1 MLKFNYFCIKE
12 ICGTN
17 RALCSFKKYRKG
29 KLPKAKNDI
38 GVLKSCNVL
47 LQYLLYKQLT
57 NYLYVSILIKEIS
70 NVASLRIFLFG
81 KDLSQFNICSLDFT
95 GREVVYLG
103 RKQIVEYYNV
113 LAAIITSYWIVEHWH
128 IFTLSY
134 FSLKAIFSH
143 IYPKILTKVRTDAFT
158 K

>member
-38 GVLKSCNVL
+38 GVLKSGNVL

-70 NVASLRIFLFG
+70 NVASLRIFLFE
-81 KDLSQFNICSLDFT
+81 K
-95 GREVVYLG
+95 EMVYLG

>member
-29 KLPKAKNDI
+29 KLPKVKNDI

-47 LQYLLYKQLT
+47 LQYLLYKQIT

-70 NVASLRIFLFG
+70 NVASLRIFLFEKG
-81 KDLSQFNICSLDFT
+81 LSQESGISWEKANRRILQCLSCHYCKLLNNRTLTYLYSLILQSKSNIQS
-95 GREVVYLG
+95 
-103 RKQIVEYYNV
+103 
-113 LAAIITSYWIVEHWH
+113 H
-128 IFTLSY
+128 LS
-134 FSLKAIFSH
+134 KN
-143 IYPKILTKVRTDAFT
+143 TD
-158 K
+158 KS